1 MTPFKSIWYSIT
13 LVICVAGTTGLFAQQ
28 QGNLEIIDQ
37 DGQRVSDDLKN
48 QAADARPGKIIIL
61 DGNGQRREIDVAG
74 AKSIIVNKS
83 VSSIMKNGEEQKQ
96 VSGKAIIIGPDGQRQ
111 EFDLGDDLF
120 GGEAGVIGKLQIE
133 PFQND
138 LWRLPGNLHIQKS
151 EGASKFAIG
160 VHCREVSD
168 ALRAHI
174 DLEEGVGLVVTND
187 PIADSPAAKAGIL
200 QHDILMYADQ
210 TPLSKMSDLTALIE
224 AAGTQKQ
231 PLSIS
236 LQRKG
241 KEIGVTLTPVQ
252 RSSIDSSKL
261 LFHPGFKFQLDEVG
275 PGMIL
280 ELDHDRMIEGIM
292 KKMDAMDDQFQKRMD
307 DFMTLR
313 NELNEALQKQNDQ

>member
-1 MTPFKSIWYSIT
+1 M
-13 LVICVAGTTGLFAQQ
+13 
-28 QGNLEIIDQ
+28 
-37 DGQRVSDDLKN
+37 
-48 QAADARPGKIIIL
+48 
-61 DGNGQRREIDVAG
+61 
-74 AKSIIVNKS
+74 
-83 VSSIMKNGEEQKQ
+83 
-96 VSGKAIIIGPDGQRQ
+96 
-111 EFDLGDDLF
+111 
-120 GGEAGVIGKLQIE
+120 
-133 PFQND
+133 
-138 LWRLPGNLHIQKS
+138 
-151 EGASKFAIG
+151 
-160 VHCREVSD
+160 HCREVSD

-292 KKMDAMDDQFQKRMD
+292 KKMNAMDDQFQKRMD